1 MKLAFVGWS
10 YKTTPLEVREVLS
23 LPDDQLQEFSALIQQ
38 KFALNELVIL
48 STCNR
53 FEIYFVADSPQETV
67 VNIIKQLEQSLLL
80 PKLREYSLQAFNL
93 GAMEHLFRV
102 TSSLES
108 MVLGEPQITGQVK
121 TAFDQFAQS
130 GFVQSTLNHLFP
142 KAFSTAKKIRTETDI
157 AKFAVS
163 ISFAAVELAKRIFSD
178 LSRQTVMLIGAGEMA
193 ELAAK
198 YFMKNGVSKLLVTNR
213 TFSRALELAQQSQ
226 GVPIHFEQFPTYLE
240 DTDIIVG
247 STGAPQF
254 VVTLE
259 MVKQCLKNRRNR
271 PMFFIDIAVP
281 RDMDPRINSLSNV
294 YCYDIDDLQ
303 NVVDQNQ
310 HERKKQAELAQQII
324 QAEVHQAHQWFRTLS
339 VVPTIRALRESF
351 EKTAHTELEK
361 ARKKLEHLSE
371 EDQEV
376 IERMLYNVVN
386 KLLHTPSVQ
395 LKELSQH
402 NETHFYLEIISQI
415 FNLSPTL
422 LSVEKSSD
430 LKLKSISN

>member
-1 MKLAFVGWS
+1 MKLALVGWS
-10 YKTTPLEVREVLS
+10 YKTTPLEIREALS
-23 LPDDQLQEFSALIQQ
+23 LPDDQLQEFSALIQE

-53 FEIYFVADSPQETV
+53 FEIYFVADSPKETA
-67 VNIIKQLEQSLLL
+67 VNLTKQLEQSLLL
-80 PKLREYSLQAFNL
+80 PKLREYSQQSFNL
-93 GAMEHLFRV
+93 DAMEHLFRV

-130 GFVQSTLNHLFP
+130 GFVQSTLNHVFP

-310 HERKKQAELAQQII
+310 NERKKQAELAQEII
-324 QAEVHQAHQWFRTLS
+324 QAEVHHAHQWFRTLS

-351 EKTAHTELEK
+351 EKAAYAELEK
-361 ARKKLEHLSE
+361 AGKKLAHLDA

-402 NETHFYLEIISQI
+402 NETPFYLEIISQI

-422 LSVEKSSD
+422 LSIEKSSD
-430 LKLKSISN
+430 PKLKSISN